1 MDFILRRNMNIGTGT
16 AENDGEFLTEC
27 FLKTPEYCSILDFTD
42 KKMILLGRTGCGK
55 TALIN
60 MVEKDVNVFIP
71 IKPDT
76 FALQYINNIPFVNAM
91 KSEGINLEVFYKFL
105 W

>member
-42 KKMILLGRTGCGK
+42 KKNDIIGTYWVWKDGTNKYGRKRC
-55 TALIN
+55 
-60 MVEKDVNVFIP
+60 
-71 IKPDT
+71 
-76 FALQYINNIPFVNAM
+76 
-91 KSEGINLEVFYKFL
+91 
-105 W
+105 